1 MAIGWLMLLQNVPW
15 ADVIKNAP
23 KLADGAKKLW
33 NTIGSKVPPD
43 EVDIPTT
50 QLALSPEAEAIARLQ
65 KQLVAAEAATADL
78 HNQMLAS
85 SELIKALAEHNTLL
99 IGRIELN
106 RRRML
111 WLTGALVIIGSIA
124 VASLMLALAS
134 TYAL

>member
-1 MAIGWLMLLQNVPW
+1 MVLQNVPW
-15 ADVIKNAP
+15 AEVIKNAP

-43 EVDIPTT
+43 EVVIPTT
-50 QLALSPEAEAIARLQ
+50 QFALSPEAEAIARLQ
-65 KQLVAAEAATADL
+65 KQLVAAETATADL

-85 SELIKALAEHNTLL
+85 SELIKALAEQNTLL

-111 WLTGALVIIGSIA
+111 WLTGALVVIGSIA
-124 VASLMLALAS
+124 VTSLMLVLAS